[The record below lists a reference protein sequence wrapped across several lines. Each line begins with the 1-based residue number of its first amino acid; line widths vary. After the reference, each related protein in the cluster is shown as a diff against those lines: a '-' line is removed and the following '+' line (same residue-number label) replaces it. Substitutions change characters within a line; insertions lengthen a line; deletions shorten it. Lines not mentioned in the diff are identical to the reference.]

1 MMEYGNV
8 EMMSQKDVEKL
19 HSLIRAADSI
29 NAGLMDEVT
38 VEPEDGD
45 TVIFGHTVSDL
56 QENVEVQGD
65 SIVGILKY
73 TSTGSL
79 PGYWGAGYFLVLKF
93 SDPDATA
100 TSVKVGLAPSVSSGL
115 VELDEDMNASFKI
128 TDKENQVLK
137 VVSTDGTRST
147 VQNFDLSKLVMQ
159 PEQ

>member
-8 EMMSQKDVEKL
+8 EMMSQKDVERL

-45 TVIFGHTVSDL
+45 TVIFKHTVSDL
-56 QENVEVQGD
+56 QEDVEVQGD
-65 SIVGILKY
+65 SIVGTLKY
-73 TSTGSL
+73 TSTGDL
-79 PGYWGAGYFLVLKF
+79 PDYWGPGYFLVLKF

-100 TSVKVGLAPSVSSGL
+100 TSVKVGLDPSVSSGL
-115 VELDEDMNASFKI
+115 VPLDEDMNASFKI